1 MSEETFAGI
10 NRGMRHLYLERVNSM
25 QQACDLMVN
34 IPDLRALIAEQNY
47 ELSRD
52 NQASLQDRLNDVSG
66 IVGATFVATM
76 DRSGIPI
83 AENKLAPWSSPAELG
98 TFLKRSPSARS
109 LVDRTFEPRSK
120 GQNGL
125 WVYQGR
131 LYEVAAVPLVFQSEA
146 EAKSTRPEGA
156 LVMGRQLTDAFADEL
171 GKSYGCEITFLA
183 DGGIAASSL
192 SATSK
197 AELLSRQRQLET
209 APLAEIVEM
218 QLSGVSYRTAEEPLF
233 DPCSGQSV
241 GKVVIHQDQ
250 ATGNSFGTSSG
261 PSDSTSLARSRS

>member
-1 MSEETFAGI
+1 MRFRTKIFLGWAALTLCLLTGTFFAMRRSVETSFARMSEETFAGI
-10 NRGMRHLYLERVNSM
+10 DRGMRHLYLERVSSM

-146 EAKSTRPEGA
+146 EAKSTRRK
-156 LVMGRQLTDAFADEL
+156 GR
-171 GKSYGCEITFLA
+171 
-183 DGGIAASSL
+183 SSW
-192 SATSK
+192 A
-197 AELLSRQRQLET
+197 
-209 APLAEIVEM
+209 
-218 QLSGVSYRTAEEPLF
+218 
-233 DPCSGQSV
+233 
-241 GKVVIHQDQ
+241 
-250 ATGNSFGTSSG
+250 GN
-261 PSDSTSLARSRS
+261 